1 MRFSKLKI
9 IRYYEKVDGFCV
21 LPQSTIGDRELSF
34 LSCGILM
41 RILSLDNGD
50 DFTISGF
57 SKDEGVDIRSL
68 RKVLKELEKNG
79 YYRQEIVTNENGRK
93 IGVYHIFYDDW
104 FLNVQ
109 FKP

>member
-1 MRFSKLKI
+1 MKKLTDFACYRNQRLAIGNFLFSLV
-9 IRYYEKVDGFCV
+9 ESLCGFY
-21 LPQSTIGDRELSF
+21 LL
-34 LSCGILM
+34 
-41 RILSLDNGD
+41 ILSLDDGD

-57 SKDEGVDIRSL
+57 SKDEGVGIRSL

-79 YYRQEIVTNENGRK
+79 YYRQKIVTNENGRK

-104 FLNVQ
+104 ILNVQ